1 MSSGNNGHTP
11 RNRKPKRE
19 TRNQRKA
26 RLGPIPNL
34 GAGKDEKEQQAED
47 DWLAKINE
55 GLKAQQASYDG
66 LAPIRMAQQLAVSE
80 QIEALGGAVVATI
93 LCGKQDGKIVVV
105 KHRMLMFKEIVDD
118 YEKYNVARGTMVHA
132 KYLYREVRW
141 KPDDAPI
148 GEAPAVVHTFQ
159 YEHSTENEALG
170 RFQAH
175 YLTGKIVLYDADGST
190 KISAPKAD
198 KRVES
203 KPADEPD
210 EETPGDKLEDKPTDE
225 ESGDGVPC

>member
-1 MSSGNNGHTP
+1 MSSGNNGHVP

-47 DWLAKINE
+47 DFLEKVNA
-55 GLKAQQASYDG
+55 GLKAQQAKYDE
-66 LAPIRMAQQLAVSE
+66 LAPHRMAQQLAISE
-80 QIEALGGAVVATI
+80 QIEELGGAVVATI

-118 YEKYNVARGTMVHA
+118 YEKYNVVRGTMVHA

-141 KPDDAPI
+141 KPDDALI

-159 YEHSTENEALG
+159 YEHSTEAEALG

-175 YLTGKIVLYDADGST
+175 YLTGKIVLYDDDGGI
-190 KISAPKAD
+190 KISAPEVD
-198 KRVES
+198 DRVEL

-210 EETPGDKLEDKPTDE
+210 EATPGDESTNE